1 MNKETEALGRHIL
14 VEYYQCNKEK
24 LKNTTLLE
32 QELLQ
37 AAKITGATVLNS
49 IVHKFTPHGVSVAV
63 IIAESHLTIHT
74 WADYQYASVDLYTC
88 GNLCDPWK
96 AFEYMSTVLETKNF
110 SAMEMK
116 RGIKHF
122 LPIPEQEF
130 DGNYEDP
137 EMTRWYHDLDPYG
150 YGVSIQTVGSCLFR
164 QRSDFQRVEVFNTKK
179 YGNMLV
185 LDSKIQTTEGD
196 EYIYHELIAH
206 VPLLTLKNAKRVLII
221 GGGDGGTAREV
232 LRHEE
237 LEEVVMVEI
246 DQVVI
251 DASKKFLP
259 TISSALDHP
268 KLKLLV
274 DDGINYVKQ
283 SADKSFDLVLVDSTD
298 PIGPGVTLFDDDFYK
313 NCFRILTDNGVLI
326 TQSESP
332 TGAPN
337 EYKELYKK
345 YFRVFGDDK
354 VFTYKCATPT
364 YSTGLWTFSY
374 CTKGSTHPLKDLDEE
389 RVKEFEAKARLR
401 YYNADMHRAVFA
413 LPNNLKKLL
422 NDLKAQKNDV

>member
-14 VEYYQCNKEK
+14 VEYYGCSKET
-24 LKNTTLLE
+24 LRDVTLLE

-74 WADYQYASVDLYTC
+74 WADHQYASVDLYTC

-96 AFEYMSTVLETKNF
+96 AFEYMSGVLGTKNF

-122 LPIPEQEF
+122 LPKPEEEF
-130 DGNYEDP
+130 DGDYQDP
-137 EMTRWYHDLDPYG
+137 EMTRWYHDLDKYG
-150 YGVSIQTVGSCLFR
+150 YGVSIQTVGNRLFR
-164 QRSDFQRVEVFNTKK
+164 EQSNFQRVEIFNTKK

-196 EYIYHELIAH
+196 EFIYHELIAH
-206 VPLLTLKNAKRVLII
+206 VPLLTLQSAKRVLII

-232 LRHEE
+232 LRHEN

-251 DASKKFLP
+251 DASRKFLP

-283 SADKSFDLVLVDSTD
+283 SADKSFDVILVDSTD
-298 PIGPGVTLFDDDFYK
+298 IIGPGITLFDDEFYK
-313 NCFRILTDNGVLI
+313 NCHRVLTDKGILI

-332 TGAPN
+332 TGAPD
-337 EYKELYKK
+337 EFKQLYKK
-345 YFRVFGDDK
+345 YYRLFGDDN
-354 VFTYKCATPT
+354 VHTYKCATPT
-364 YSTGLWTFSY
+364 YSTGLWSFSY
-374 CTKGSTHPLKDLDEE
+374 CTKGNVHPLKDLDEE
-389 RVKEFEAKARLR
+389 YVHSLCWKIFGNFFRKNHKKNILR
-401 YYNADMHRAVFA
+401 
-413 LPNNLKKLL
+413 KIQ
-422 NDLKAQKNDV
+422 QKIFSK

>member
-14 VEYYQCNKEK
+14 VEYYDCAKEI
-24 LKNTTLLE
+24 LRDITLLE
-32 QELLQ
+32 QELLT

-49 IVHKFTPHGVSVAV
+49 IAHKFTPQGVSVAV

-74 WADYQYASVDLYTC
+74 WADHQYASVDLYTC

-96 AFEYMSTVLETKNF
+96 AFEHMSTVLNTKNF

-122 LPIPEQEF
+122 LPKPDQEF
-130 DGNYEDP
+130 DENYQDS
-137 EMTRWYHDLDPYG
+137 EMTRWYHDLDSYG
-150 YGVSIQTVGSCLFR
+150 YGVSVQTLGDCLFR
-164 QRSDFQRVEVFNTKK
+164 EQSQFQRVEVFKTKK
-179 YGNMLV
+179 YGNMLL
-185 LDSKIQTTEGD
+185 LDGKIQTTEGD
-196 EYIYHELIAH
+196 EFIYHELISH
-206 VPLLTLKNAKRVLII
+206 IPLLTMENAKRVLII

-232 LRHEE
+232 MRHEN

-259 TISSALDHP
+259 TISCALDQHP
-268 KLKLLV
+268 KLQLLV

-283 SADKSFDLVLVDSTD
+283 SKDKSFDIILVDSTD

-337 EYKELYKK
+337 EFKDLYTK
-345 YFRVFGDDK
+345 YYRVFGEDK
-354 VFTYKCATPT
+354 VYCYKCPTPT

-374 CTKGSTHPLKDLDEE
+374 CTKGNVHPFKNLNEE
-389 RVKEFEAKARLR
+389 HVKQFLAKNKLQ
-401 YYNADMHRAVFA
+401 YYNADIHRAVFA
-413 LPNNLKKLL
+413 LPNYIKKMM
-422 NDLKAQKNDV
+422 NDLKPKAQ

>member
-14 VEYYQCNKEK
+14 VEYYGCAKET
-24 LKNTTLLE
+24 LRDVTLLE

-74 WADYQYASVDLYTC
+74 WADHQYASVDLYTC

-96 AFEYMSTVLETKNF
+96 AFEYMSGVLGTKNF

-122 LPIPEQEF
+122 LPKPEEEF
-130 DGNYEDP
+130 DGDYQDP
-137 EMTRWYHDLDPYG
+137 EMTRWYHDLDKYG
-150 YGVSIQTVGSCLFR
+150 YGVSIQTVGNRLFR
-164 QRSDFQRVEVFNTKK
+164 EQSNFQRVEIFNTKK

-196 EYIYHELIAH
+196 EFIYHELIAH
-206 VPLLTLKNAKRVLII
+206 VPLLTLQSAKRVLII

-232 LRHEE
+232 LRHEN

-251 DASKKFLP
+251 DASRKFLP

-283 SADKSFDLVLVDSTD
+283 SADKSFDVILVDSTD
-298 PIGPGVTLFDDDFYK
+298 IIGPGITLFDDEFYK
-313 NCFRILTDNGVLI
+313 NCYRVLTDKGILI

-332 TGAPN
+332 TGAPD
-337 EYKELYKK
+337 EFKQLYKK
-345 YFRVFGDDK
+345 YYRLFGDDN
-354 VFTYKCATPT
+354 VHTYKCATPT
-364 YSTGLWTFSY
+364 YSTGLWSFSY
-374 CTKGSTHPLKDLDEE
+374 CTKGNVHPLKDLDEE
-389 RVKEFEAKARLR
+389 YVKKFEEKNNLR
-401 YYNADMHRAVFA
+401 YYNADIHKSVFA
-413 LPNNLKKLL
+413 LPNNMRKMMNELKSTKF
-422 NDLKAQKNDV
+422 D